1 MRTVTSLV
9 LAASAVVW
17 TLPALAQFAKPED
30 AVRYRKSAMFIMQ
43 QNLGRVA
50 AMSAGRVAF
59 DAKVAADS
67 AVVAEFM
74 SRLPWPAFGA
84 GTDKGETRAKPEIW
98 AEPVKFSEYAQNMRT
113 EMSKLAVAAK
123 AADLDSLKAA
133 VNATGAACKTCHD
146 AYRKD

>member
-1 MRTVTSLV
+1 MGTIASFL
-9 LAASAVVW
+9 LAASAVVC

-30 AVRYRKSAMFIMQ
+30 AVRYRKSALFIMQ
-43 QNLGRVA
+43 QHLGRVA
-50 AMSAGRVAF
+50 AMTAGRVPF
-59 DAKVAADS
+59 DAKVAAES

-98 AEPVKFSEYAQNMRT
+98 AEPAKFSEYAQKVQT
-113 EMSKLAVAAK
+113 ELSKLAAAAK

>member
-1 MRTVTSLV
+1 MRAVTSFV
-9 LAASAVVW
+9 LAASAVIL
-17 TLPALAQFAKPED
+17 TLPASAQFAKPED

-67 AVVAEFM
+67 AAVAEFM

-98 AEPVKFSEYAQNMRT
+98 AEPAKFSEYAQKMQT
-113 EMSKLAVAAK
+113 ELSKLAVAAK
-123 AADLDSLKAA
+123 GADLDSLKAA
-133 VNATGAACKTCHD
+133 VKATGAACKTCHD

>member
-1 MRTVTSLV
+1 MRTIASFL
-9 LAASAVVW
+9 LAASAVVC

-50 AMSAGRVAF
+50 AMSAGRVPF

-98 AEPVKFSEYAQNMRT
+98 AEPAKFSEYEQKMQTELRGEPAKLFFNPALGGWIART
-113 EMSKLAVAAK
+113 GWTKPAK
-123 AADLDSLKAA
+123 HGRSSL
-133 VNATGAACKTCHD
+133 TE
-146 AYRKD
+146 